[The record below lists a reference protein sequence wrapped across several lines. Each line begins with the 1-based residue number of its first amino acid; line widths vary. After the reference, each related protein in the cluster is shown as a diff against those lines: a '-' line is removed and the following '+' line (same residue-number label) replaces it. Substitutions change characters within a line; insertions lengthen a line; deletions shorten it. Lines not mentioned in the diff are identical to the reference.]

1 MLHLP
6 AVDPNKVLVH
16 VHPPEA
22 RTVRVTGSWG
32 TAPLPLELDSK
43 LRMLR
48 LLSDTTR
55 GVVVADSLPTGD
67 FAVHVAVPE
76 EFPLESWFTDYTD
89 GVLSVVWS
97 LFQ

>member
-1 MLHLP
+1 
-6 AVDPNKVLVH
+6 
-16 VHPPEA
+16 
-22 RTVRVTGSWG
+22 
-32 TAPLPLELDSK
+32 
-43 LRMLR
+43 MLR

-55 GVVVADSLPTGD
+55 GFVVADSLPTGD